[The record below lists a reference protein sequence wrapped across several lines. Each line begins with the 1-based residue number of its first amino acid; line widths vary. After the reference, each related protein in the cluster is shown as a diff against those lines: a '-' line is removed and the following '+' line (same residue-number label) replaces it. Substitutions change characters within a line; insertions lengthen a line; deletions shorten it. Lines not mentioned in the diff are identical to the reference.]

1 MELKKLLI
9 LVILV
14 MKILLNIMMKKEK
27 DYIKLDIRTI
37 QFILFSN
44 LPYIVGFYYGINQ
57 ILMKVLR
64 I

>member
-1 MELKKLLI
+1 
-9 LVILV
+9 
-14 MKILLNIMMKKEK
+14 MMKKEK